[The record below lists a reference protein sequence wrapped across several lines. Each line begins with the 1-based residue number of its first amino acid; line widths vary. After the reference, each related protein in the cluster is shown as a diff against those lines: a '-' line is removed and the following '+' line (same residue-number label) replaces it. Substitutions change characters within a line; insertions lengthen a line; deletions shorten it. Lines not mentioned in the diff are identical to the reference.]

1 MRLQNAL
8 PIEVPSLGYTEAERD
23 AFAPLNV
30 ISYAAILAE
39 KCTIHEKYDAF
50 FW

>member
-1 MRLQNAL
+1 L
-8 PIEVPSLGYTEAERD
+8 PIEVPSLGYAEAERD

-39 KCTIHEKYDAF
+39 KRTLHEK
-50 FW
+50 